1 MTSDSLPSLTALRA
15 FEATARLGS
24 ASAAADA
31 LHLTHGAISRQI
43 KALESELKHPLFA
56 RHGRRLVLTAEGRA
70 FADSCTQAFDM
81 MKAARRTFERAHEGA
96 PLVLTCTGSLL
107 ARWLIPRLPRL
118 NRELP
123 ELRLRWVPNDH
134 DSAAATQ
141 DIDAQLVFSDNLQ
154 APAKQRVLAVERI
167 GPVLAPQLAAQL
179 GVSATSS
186 ADTVLA
192 QPLLHTLSRPQ
203 AWPQWARRSAI
214 DEQLLQLGQGFE
226 HLYYLLE
233 AAEAGL
239 GIAIA
244 PQLLVEDAIESG
256 RLIAPWGFVATDA
269 TLALISREGLGAR
282 EQRHI
287 HELGDWLETTLD
299 SSANPAADRTS

>member
-1 MTSDSLPSLTALRA
+1 MMRDSLPSLTALRA

-24 ASAAADA
+24 ASAAADS

-43 KALESELKHPLFA
+43 KALESELGTPLFT
-56 RHGRRLVLTAEGRA
+56 RHGRRLVLSAEGQA
-70 FADSCTQAFDM
+70 FADRCTQAFDIIS
-81 MKAARRTFERAHEGA
+81 AARRTLERTREGA

-118 NRELP
+118 NSELP
-123 ELRLRWVPNDH
+123 ELRLHWVSDERE
-134 DSAAATQ
+134 SAAAEQ
-141 DIDAQLVFSDNLQ
+141 DIDAHLVFTEPN
-154 APAKQRVLAVERI
+154 PANTHQRILATERI
-167 GPVLAPQLAAQL
+167 GPVIAPQLAAQL
-179 GVSATSS
+179 GLAEGSA
-186 ADTVLA
+186 AHTVLN

-203 AWPQWARRSAI
+203 AWPQWARLYGI
-214 DEQLLQLGQGFE
+214 DEKELQLGQGFE

-256 RLIAPWGFVATDA
+256 RLIAPWGFAATDA
-269 TLALISREGLGAR
+269 RLTLISREGLGATA
-282 EQRHI
+282 QRQLN
-287 HELGDWLETTLD
+287 ELGNWLEAMLALPLP
-299 SSANPAADRTS
+299 SRR